1 MSLKLFLSFSLLYFS
16 FGDDHCIAKFSIC
29 ESMIPKSEGNIKNC
43 IKNYGGECAL
53 CTKGLKNV
61 KYA

>member
-1 MSLKLFLSFSLLYFS
+1 MSLKLFLSFSLLCFS
-16 FGDDHCIAKFSIC
+16 LGDDRCIAKFHIC

-43 IKNYGGECAL
+43 IKNYGCECAL
-53 CTKGLKNV
+53 CKKGLKNV

>member
-16 FGDDHCIAKFSIC
+16 LGDAHCIAKFHIC
-29 ESMIPKSEGNIKNC
+29 GGVIPKSEGNIKNC
-43 IKNYGGECAL
+43 IKNYEGECAL